1 MYTKLADIFKS
12 YDNIM
17 LGKEYSFENSG
28 KNLGSMPLLN
38 FKNKVILI
46 VDRINNA
53 FLENKEFLEYV
64 NLTSNSVFM
73 RAYDYY
79 GVKNNPDTQEVK
91 DCIGS
96 NPFNPADNN
105 YLFKNIMD
113 EFKKKP
119 EANDQDA
126 LTLVDSI
133 LNPETGVLGKQ
144 GLAPLYENLKKAF
157 PPLEGE
163 PASSQYATFEYIFN
177 KIRTKAI
184 IQYKFAASTDGKV
197 DPKKINIDLKDMT
210 HLPDVKKLL
219 IVAKDGKKKK
229 DAIVIFCEK
238 TLFPQL
244 DKFADAI
251 TEEEVNKSLEAKKI
265 PVPEAS
271 PEGGYKVG
279 DNVVYKREKFD
290 QAKWDAL
297 TDDDKKKPNEGKMK
311 ELQAEA
317 IGIKK
322 ISKIEGD
329 KISFEGAE
337 FTKTMGDILMKVEA
351 KAEGQDDL
359 VNTLKDVK
367 TKNPE
372 AIKKLDNIAK
382 MYQEP
387 DKNKDKIAEIDKL
400 IGGEEAK

>member
-1 MYTKLADIFKS
+1 MKYVKT
-12 YDNIM
+12 
-17 LGKEYSFENSG
+17 FESHRTS
-28 KNLGSMPLLN
+28 KNLEPINEELLGGVIN
-38 FKNKVILI
+38 FFKGLWTKAMEELKKLGE
-46 VDRINNA
+46 D
-53 FLENKEFLEYV
+53 
-64 NLTSNSVFM
+64 
-73 RAYDYY
+73 
-79 GVKNNPDTQEVK
+79 PDTTEVK
-91 DCIGS
+91 DWIAD
-96 NPFNPADNN
+96 NPFTPADNN
-105 YLFKNIMD
+105 YLFKNVMD

-144 GLAPLYENLKKAF
+144 GLAPLYETLKKAY
-157 PPLEGE
+157 PPQEGE
-163 PASSQYATFEYIFN
+163 PASSQYATFEYFFN
-177 KIRTKAI
+177 TIRTKAI
-184 IQYKFAASTDGKV
+184 VQYKFGASTDGKV

-219 IVAKDGKKKK
+219 TAATDGKKKK
-229 DAIVIFCEK
+229 DAIVNWCEK

-251 TEEEVNKSLEAKKI
+251 TEEEVNKNLESRKI
-265 PVPEAS
+265 PVPEAG

-329 KISFEGAE
+329 KVSFEGAD
-337 FTKTMGDILMKVEA
+337 FTKTMGDILMKTEEV
-351 KAEGQDDL
+351 KAEGQEDL
-359 VNTLKDVK
+359 VKKLGDLK

-372 AIKKLDNIAK
+372 NIKKVGTFVDFISDEA
-382 MYQEP
+382 
-387 DKNKDKIAEIDKL
+387 NKDKVAEIDKI
-400 IGGEEAK
+400 IGGGEAAAGA

>member
-1 MYTKLADIFKS
+1 MKYVKSFESHRKSKIVEPVNEGIFGGILNFFKNMWS
-12 YDNIM
+12 KAM
-17 LGKEYSFENSG
+17 EELKKLGK
-28 KNLGSMPLLN
+28 
-38 FKNKVILI
+38 
-46 VDRINNA
+46 D
-53 FLENKEFLEYV
+53 
-64 NLTSNSVFM
+64 
-73 RAYDYY
+73 
-79 GVKNNPDTQEVK
+79 PDTQEVK
-91 DCIGS
+91 DWIGS

-251 TEEEVNKSLEAKKI
+251 TEEEVNKYLEGKKI
-265 PVPEAS
+265 PVPEGG

-337 FTKTMGDILMKVEA
+337 FTKTMGDILMKTEEV
-351 KAEGQDDL
+351 KAEGQEDL
-359 VNTLKDVK
+359 VKKLSDMK
-367 TKNPE
+367 TKKPE
-372 AIKKLDNIAK
+372 DIKMVNSFVDFISDEA
-382 MYQEP
+382 
-387 DKNKDKIAEIDKL
+387 NKDKVDDVFKL
-400 IGGEEAK
+400 MNANW

>member
-1 MYTKLADIFKS
+1 MKYVK
-12 YDNIM
+12 
-17 LGKEYSFENSG
+17 SFESHRNS
-28 KNLGSMPLLN
+28 KKSEPINEELLGGIIN
-38 FKNKVILI
+38 FFKNMWGKAMEELKKLG
-46 VDRINNA
+46 D
-53 FLENKEFLEYV
+53 
-64 NLTSNSVFM
+64 
-73 RAYDYY
+73 D
-79 GVKNNPDTQEVK
+79 PDTTQVK
-91 DCIGS
+91 DWIGS

-105 YLFKNIMD
+105 YLFKNVMD

-177 KIRTKAI
+177 TIRTKAI

-219 IVAKDGKKKK
+219 TTAKDGKKKK
-229 DAIVIFCEK
+229 EVIVTWCEK

-251 TEEEVNKSLEAKKI
+251 TEDEVNKYLETKKI
-265 PVPEAS
+265 PVPEEG

-311 ELQAEA
+311 ELQVDG

-337 FTKTMGDILMKVEA
+337 FTKTMGDILMKTEEV
-351 KAEGQDDL
+351 KAEGQEDL
-359 VNTLKDVK
+359 VKKLGDMK
-367 TKNPE
+367 TKNPDD
-372 AIKKLDNIAK
+372 IKKVGTFVDFISDEA
-382 MYQEP
+382 
-387 DKNKDKIAEIDKL
+387 NKDKVAEIDK
-400 IGGEEAK
+400 IIGGGEEAATGA

>member
-1 MYTKLADIFKS
+1 MKYVK
-12 YDNIM
+12 
-17 LGKEYSFENSG
+17 SFESHRNSS
-28 KNLGSMPLLN
+28 KIEPVNEELLGGIIN
-38 FKNKVILI
+38 FFKGLWSKAMEELKKLGE
-46 VDRINNA
+46 D
-53 FLENKEFLEYV
+53 
-64 NLTSNSVFM
+64 
-73 RAYDYY
+73 
-79 GVKNNPDTQEVK
+79 PDTQEVK
-91 DCIGS
+91 DWIGN

-113 EFKKKP
+113 EFKKKI

-126 LTLVDSI
+126 LTLVDNI

-144 GLAPLYENLKKAF
+144 GLAPLYESLKKAY
-157 PPLEGE
+157 PAIGGE
-163 PASSQYATFEYIFN
+163 VASSQYATFEYVFN
-177 KIRTKAI
+177 TIRNKAI
-184 IQYKFAASTDGKV
+184 ALYKFAGGPSDGKV
-197 DPKKINIDLKDMT
+197 DPKKINVDLKDT
-210 HLPDVKKLL
+210 IHLPDVKKLL
-219 IVAKDGKKKK
+219 IAATDGKKKR
-229 DAIVIFCEK
+229 DAIINWCEK

-251 TEEEVNKSLEAKKI
+251 TEEEVNKNLESKKI
-265 PVPEAS
+265 PVPEAG

-329 KISFEGAE
+329 KVSFEGAE
-337 FTKTMGDILMKVEA
+337 FTKTMGDILMKTEEV
-351 KAEGQDDL
+351 KAEGQEDL
-359 VNTLKDVK
+359 SKKLGELK

-372 AIKKLDNIAK
+372 NIKKVGSFVDFISDEA
-382 MYQEP
+382 
-387 DKNKDKIAEIDKL
+387 NKDKVAEIDK
-400 IGGEEAK
+400 IMGGEAGAGA

>member
-1 MYTKLADIFKS
+1 MKYVKSFESHRSKPVNEELFGGVLNFFKS
-12 YDNIM
+12 MWVKAMDELKK
-17 LGKEYSFENSG
+17 LGKDPG
-28 KNLGSMPLLN
+28 T
-38 FKNKVILI
+38 V
-46 VDRINNA
+46 
-53 FLENKEFLEYV
+53 
-64 NLTSNSVFM
+64 
-73 RAYDYY
+73 
-79 GVKNNPDTQEVK
+79 QVK
-91 DCIGS
+91 DWIGN
-96 NPFNPADNN
+96 NPFNPSDNN
-105 YLFKNIMD
+105 YLFKVVMD

-133 LNPETGVLGKQ
+133 LNPETGVLGEQ

-163 PASSQYATFEYIFN
+163 PESSQYATFEYIFN
-177 KIRTKAI
+177 TIRNKAI

-197 DPKKINIDLKDMT
+197 DPKKINIDLKDIT

-219 IVAKDGKKKK
+219 VAATDGKKKK
-229 DAIVIFCEK
+229 EVIINWCEK
-238 TLFPQL
+238 VLFFRL
-244 DKFADAI
+244 DKLADDI
-251 TEEEVNKSLEAKKI
+251 TEDEVNKYLESKKI
-265 PVPEAS
+265 PVPEVG

-279 DNVVYKREKFD
+279 DTVVYKREKFD

-329 KISFEGAE
+329 NISFEGAE
-337 FTKTMGDILMKVEA
+337 FTKTMADILMKTEEV

-359 VNTLKDVK
+359 VKKLGDMK
-367 TKNPE
+367 TKKPE
-372 AIKKLDNIAK
+372 DIKKVGNFVDFISDEA
-382 MYQEP
+382 
-387 DKNKDKIAEIDKL
+387 NKDKVAEIDKI
-400 IGGEEAK
+400 IGTGEPE

>member
-1 MYTKLADIFKS
+1 MKYVK
-12 YDNIM
+12 
-17 LGKEYSFENSG
+17 SFESHRKSKVAEPVNEELFGGIINFFKGLWS
-28 KNLGSMPLLN
+28 KAMEELKKLGE
-38 FKNKVILI
+38 
-46 VDRINNA
+46 D
-53 FLENKEFLEYV
+53 
-64 NLTSNSVFM
+64 
-73 RAYDYY
+73 
-79 GVKNNPDTQEVK
+79 PDTTKVK
-91 DCIGS
+91 DWIAD

-105 YLFKNIMD
+105 YLFKNVMD

-144 GLAPLYENLKKAF
+144 GLAPLYENLKKTY
-157 PPLEGE
+157 PPQEGE
-163 PASSQYATFEYIFN
+163 PMSSQVATFEYIFN
-177 KIRTKAI
+177 TIRTKAI

-219 IVAKDGKKKK
+219 TAATDGKKKK
-229 DAIVIFCEK
+229 DAIVNWCEK
-238 TLFPQL
+238 TLFPQI
-244 DKFADAI
+244 DKLSDAI
-251 TEEEVNKSLEAKKI
+251 TEEEVNKYLETKKI

-290 QAKWDAL
+290 QTKWDAL

-337 FTKTMGDILMKVEA
+337 FTKTMGDILMKTEEV
-351 KAEGQDDL
+351 KAEGQEDL
-359 VNTLKDVK
+359 VKKLSDMK
-367 TKNPE
+367 TKKPDD
-372 AIKKLDNIAK
+372 IKKVGTFVDFISDEA
-382 MYQEP
+382 
-387 DKNKDKIAEIDKL
+387 NKDKVAEIDKI
-400 IGGEEAK
+400 IGGGEAATTGA

>member
-1 MYTKLADIFKS
+1 MKYVK
-12 YDNIM
+12 
-17 LGKEYSFENSG
+17 SFESHRNSSKIEPVNEELFG
-28 KNLGSMPLLN
+28 GIINFFKGLWAKAMEELKKLGE
-38 FKNKVILI
+38 
-46 VDRINNA
+46 D
-53 FLENKEFLEYV
+53 
-64 NLTSNSVFM
+64 
-73 RAYDYY
+73 
-79 GVKNNPDTQEVK
+79 PDTTEVK
-91 DCIGS
+91 DWIAD
-96 NPFNPADNN
+96 NPFNPADSS
-105 YLFKNIMD
+105 YLFKSVMD

-144 GLAPLYENLKKAF
+144 GLAPLYENLKKTY
-157 PPLEGE
+157 PPQDGE
-163 PASSQYATFEYIFN
+163 PMSSQVATFEYVFN
-177 KIRTKAI
+177 TIRNKAI

-219 IVAKDGKKKK
+219 TAATDGKKKK
-229 DAIVIFCEK
+229 DAIINWCDK

-244 DKFADAI
+244 DKIADAI
-251 TEEEVNKSLEAKKI
+251 TEDEVNKYLETKKI
-265 PVPEAS
+265 PVPEAG

-297 TDDDKKKPNEGKMK
+297 TDDDKMKPNEGKMK
-311 ELQAEA
+311 ELQVDG

-337 FTKTMGDILMKVEA
+337 FTKTMGDILMKTEEV
-351 KAEGQDDL
+351 KAEGQEDL
-359 VNTLKDVK
+359 VKKLGDLK

-372 AIKKLDNIAK
+372 NIKKVGTFVDFISDEA
-382 MYQEP
+382 
-387 DKNKDKIAEIDKL
+387 NKDKVAEIDKI
-400 IGGEEAK
+400 IGGGEATTGE

>member
-1 MYTKLADIFKS
+1 MKYVK
-12 YDNIM
+12 
-17 LGKEYSFENSG
+17 SFESHRTSKIVEPINEEL
-28 KNLGSMPLLN
+28 LGGIIN
-38 FKNKVILI
+38 FFKGLWAKAMEELKKLGE
-46 VDRINNA
+46 D
-53 FLENKEFLEYV
+53 
-64 NLTSNSVFM
+64 
-73 RAYDYY
+73 
-79 GVKNNPDTQEVK
+79 PDTTEVK
-91 DCIGS
+91 DWIAD

-105 YLFKNIMD
+105 YLFKNVMD

-144 GLAPLYENLKKAF
+144 GLAPLYESLKKAF
-157 PPLEGE
+157 PPKEGE
-163 PASSQYATFEYIFN
+163 PASSQYATFEYFFDT
-177 KIRTKAI
+177 IRTKAI

-219 IVAKDGKKKK
+219 TAATDGKKKK
-229 DAIVIFCEK
+229 DAIVNWCEK

-251 TEEEVNKSLEAKKI
+251 TEDDVNKYLEGKKI
-265 PVPEAS
+265 PVPEAG

-329 KISFEGAE
+329 KVSFEGAD
-337 FTKTMGDILMKVEA
+337 FTKTMDDILMKTEEV
-351 KAEGQDDL
+351 KAEGQEDL
-359 VNTLKDVK
+359 VKKLGDLK
-367 TKNPE
+367 TKKPE
-372 AIKKLDNIAK
+372 DIKKVGSFVDFISDEA
-382 MYQEP
+382 
-387 DKNKDKIAEIDKL
+387 NKDKVAEIEK
-400 IGGEEAK
+400 IMGGTEGGEAGA

>member
-1 MYTKLADIFKS
+1 MKYVK
-12 YDNIM
+12 
-17 LGKEYSFENSG
+17 SFESHRTSKAGEPVNEELFG
-28 KNLGSMPLLN
+28 GIINFFKGLWAKAMEELKKLG
-38 FKNKVILI
+38 
-46 VDRINNA
+46 D
-53 FLENKEFLEYV
+53 
-64 NLTSNSVFM
+64 
-73 RAYDYY
+73 D
-79 GVKNNPDTQEVK
+79 PDTTEVK
-91 DCIGS
+91 DWIAG

-105 YLFKNIMD
+105 YLFKNVMD
-113 EFKKKP
+113 DFRKKP
-119 EANDQDA
+119 DADINDQSA
-126 LTLVDSI
+126 LSLVDSI

-157 PPLEGE
+157 PPQEGE
-163 PASSQYATFEYIFN
+163 PASSQYATFEYFFN
-177 KIRTKAI
+177 TIRNKAI

-219 IVAKDGKKKK
+219 TAATDAKKKK
-229 DAIVIFCEK
+229 DAIINWCDK

-251 TEEEVNKSLEAKKI
+251 TEDEVNKYLETKKI
-265 PVPEAS
+265 PVPEAG

-311 ELQAEA
+311 ELQAES

-329 KISFEGAE
+329 NISFEGAD
-337 FTKTMGDILMKVEA
+337 FTKTMDDILMKTEEV
-351 KAEGQDDL
+351 KAEGQEDL
-359 VNTLKDVK
+359 VKKLGDLK

-372 AIKKLDNIAK
+372 NIKKVGTFVDFISDDA
-382 MYQEP
+382 
-387 DKNKDKIAEIDKL
+387 NKDKVAEIDKI
-400 IGGEEAK
+400 IGGGEAATEA

>member
-1 MYTKLADIFKS
+1 MKYVKT
-12 YDNIM
+12 
-17 LGKEYSFENSG
+17 FESHRTS
-28 KNLGSMPLLN
+28 KNLEPVNEELLGGVIN
-38 FKNKVILI
+38 FFKGLWTKAMEELKKLGE
-46 VDRINNA
+46 D
-53 FLENKEFLEYV
+53 
-64 NLTSNSVFM
+64 
-73 RAYDYY
+73 
-79 GVKNNPDTQEVK
+79 PDTTEVK
-91 DCIGS
+91 DWIAD

-105 YLFKNIMD
+105 YLFKNVMD

-144 GLAPLYENLKKAF
+144 GLAPLYETLKKAY
-157 PPLEGE
+157 PPQEGE
-163 PASSQYATFEYIFN
+163 PASSQYATFEYFFN
-177 KIRTKAI
+177 TIRTKAI
-184 IQYKFAASTDGKV
+184 VQYKFGASTDGKV

-219 IVAKDGKKKK
+219 TAATDGKKKK
-229 DAIVIFCEK
+229 DAIVNWCEK

-251 TEEEVNKSLEAKKI
+251 TEEEVNKNLESRKI
-265 PVPEAS
+265 PVPEAG

-297 TDDDKKKPNEGKMK
+297 TDDDKKKPNDGKMK

-329 KISFEGAE
+329 KVSFEGAD
-337 FTKTMGDILMKVEA
+337 FTKTMGDILMKTEEV
-351 KAEGQDDL
+351 KAEGQEDL
-359 VNTLKDVK
+359 VKKLGDLK

-372 AIKKLDNIAK
+372 NIKKVGTFVDFISDEA
-382 MYQEP
+382 
-387 DKNKDKIAEIDKL
+387 NKDKVAEIDKI
-400 IGGEEAK
+400 IGGGEAAAGA